1 VSITAGVR
9 PDDGEGARDG
19 RGRRGPVRNRGARG
33 SGARPRGSVVL
44 ETIVERVATEFGA
57 AREEVRSRALELL
70 SGYADARVRSFV
82 PILVEKRLRETYR
95 TPGPAG

>member
-1 VSITAGVR
+1 MVEVVADPSGTEEPEDQVR
-9 PDDGEGARDG
+9 GL
-19 RGRRGPVRNRGARG
+19 
-33 SGARPRGSVVL
+33 VVPSFV